1 MAVVKCIKVS
11 WHSITVLRN
20 TFLLILAGK
29 TGAPI
34 LPPHMKLRLRGYDI
48 M

>member
-20 TFLLILAGK
+20 TFLLVLAGK
-29 TGAPI
+29 TSTYSVLWRFG
-34 LPPHMKLRLRGYDI
+34 G
-48 M
+48 